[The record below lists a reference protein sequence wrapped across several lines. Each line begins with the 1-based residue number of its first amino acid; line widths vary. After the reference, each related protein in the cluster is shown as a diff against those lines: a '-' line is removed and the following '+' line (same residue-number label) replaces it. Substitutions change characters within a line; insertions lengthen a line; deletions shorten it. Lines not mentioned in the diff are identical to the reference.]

1 MLVFLLKIL
10 TTIPTAA
17 SSPRTGPQLRDVP
30 RGSGQSRADVRR
42 RPTWCE
48 DAAAARRDAVAD
60 MRRTITAAPKPDAEV
75 KAKRRA
81 DQERERDTDRKRTR
95 AATARAAEE

>member
-1 MLVFLLKIL
+1 M
-10 TTIPTAA
+10 
-17 SSPRTGPQLRDVP
+17 RDVP

-60 MRRTITAAPKPDAEV
+60 MRRTITAALKPDAEV